1 MVFALLSF
9 FVGFALLLLVF
20 FVLINNQKDRKL
32 NVYFLIVLAVAGAQR
47 FLQGVEA
54 FGLIASFKNPFVG
67 NFMYQF
73 FMFVVVYLFFDNL
86 LLKITPLKKVILHLV
101 FTTLFSGVSILFN
114 LDFRFVQVVF
124 FLFSSL
130 YVGLPALLIWKYV
143 YRRKNYKELLH
154 FQSIKTWATFMFS
167 IYCIIYILSN
177 YFFLSGSQESINAFF
192 VQFYNISSLVW
203 LVILLY
209 ILKSPIILYGE
220 QLLLKNLNTTSSV
233 EELVVWRG
241 VKLEPTE
248 KEDLDVEKKV
258 SDKVDKLIFAV
269 KEFELGLLEKFVELP
284 TLKELAFQLNCPQ
297 SHLKYVFKYHAY
309 CSYSEYQAIL
319 KIKYALKLIK
329 SGYLDI
335 HTIDSLATTCHFGHR
350 STFYYSFKKMTGYT
364 PIEYQSAFSSNKE

>member
-20 FVLINNQKDRKL
+20 FVWINNQKDRKL

-73 FMFVVVYLFFDNL
+73 FMVVVVYLFFDNL
-86 LLKITPLKKVILHLV
+86 LHKITPRRKVMLHLV
-101 FTTLFSGVSILFN
+101 FPTLFAGVSILFN
-114 LDFRFVQVVF
+114 LDLELVKVVF
-124 FLFSSL
+124 FLFSTL
-130 YVGLPALLIWKYV
+130 YVVLPAVLIWKYV

-167 IYCIIYILSN
+167 IYGIIYILSN
-177 YFFLSGSQESINAFF
+177 YYFITGSQQGVNAFF
-192 VQFYNISSLVW
+192 VQFYDASSLVW
-203 LVILLY
+203 LVIVLY
-209 ILKSPIILYGE
+209 ILKNPIILYGE
-220 QLLLKNLNTTSSV
+220 QLLLKNLNAAST

-241 VKLEPTE
+241 AKLEPTE
-248 KEDLDVEKKV
+248 KEDLEVEKKV
-258 SDKVDKLIFAV
+258 SEKVEKLIFAI
-269 KEFELGLLEKFVELP
+269 KEFELGLFEKFVELP

-297 SHLKYVFKYHAY
+297 SHLKYVFKYHSY
-309 CSYSEYQAIL
+309 YSYSEYQTIL
-319 KIKYALKLIK
+319 KVKYALKLIK

-335 HTIDSLATTCHFGHR
+335 HTIDSLAVSCLFSQR
-350 STFYYSFKKMTGYT
+350 STFYYSFKKLIGYT
-364 PIEYQSAFSSNKE
+364 PTEYQSALRSNEE

>member
-20 FVLINNQKDRKL
+20 FVWINNQKDRKL

-73 FMFVVVYLFFDNL
+73 FMVVVVYLFFDNL
-86 LLKITPLKKVILHLV
+86 LHKITPRRKVMLHLV
-101 FTTLFSGVSILFN
+101 FPTLFAGVSILFN
-114 LDFRFVQVVF
+114 LDLELVKVVF
-124 FLFSSL
+124 FLFSTL
-130 YVGLPALLIWKYV
+130 YVVLPAVLIWKYV

-167 IYCIIYILSN
+167 IYGIIYILSN
-177 YFFLSGSQESINAFF
+177 YYFITGSQQGVNAFF
-192 VQFYNISSLVW
+192 VQFYDASSLVW
-203 LVILLY
+203 LVIVLY
-209 ILKSPIILYGE
+209 ILKNPIILYGE
-220 QLLLKNLNTTSSV
+220 QLLLKNLNAAST

-241 VKLEPTE
+241 AKLEPTE
-248 KEDLDVEKKV
+248 KEDLEVEKKV
-258 SDKVDKLIFAV
+258 SEKVEKLIYAI

-297 SHLKYVFKYHAY
+297 SHLKYVFKYHSY
-309 CSYSEYQAIL
+309 YSYSEYQTIL
-319 KIKYALKLIK
+319 KVKYALKLIK

-335 HTIDSLATTCHFGHR
+335 HTIDSLAVSCLFSQR
-350 STFYYSFKKMTGYT
+350 STFYYSFKKLIGYT
-364 PIEYQSAFSSNKE
+364 PTEYQSALRSNEE